1 MLLFLSNLRKR
12 SVKKEQWT
20 EMRQVQAILII
31 MSLINMVWGELRYTI
46 SEEMEQGS
54 FIGNIALDLRLDV
67 KQLTARNARVVS
79 EGKGQYC
86 QLNVNTGIVFVN
98 ERIDREE
105 LCAQTTVCTLEFQI
119 ILDNPFMFH
128 SIVLEIQDTNDNSPS
143 FSENEITFEIPE
155 STLPGARFPLESAH
169 DPDVGS
175 NSIQSYVLSKNDHFT
190 LDVGTRDHGTSY
202 GELVLEKAL
211 DREQKAGFSIILSAI
226 DGGIPQRSGTINI
239 NIIVMDA
246 NDNAPVFSKSVYKA
260 TLDENSPM
268 NTLIIK
274 INATDIDEGQ
284 FGDVTYSFRHLS
296 DKARKLF
303 NIDANTGEIR
313 VAGIIDFETEKAFE
327 LDIQAKDSGNLAS
340 HCKVLVEILDVNDNA
355 PLISLKSLYSSITE
369 DSLPGTMVA
378 LIGVSDQ
385 DSGDNGQVQ
394 CSIQDNLPFK
404 LVLSGKNY
412 YRLITDSALD
422 RENDSEYNIT
432 VTATDKGLP
441 PLSATQIIHV
451 KVSDVND
458 NPPTFHQT
466 SYSVYVM
473 ENNSQG
479 TSILSLQAKDLDT
492 DQNAHITYS
501 VYGDGIQAQPLLSYV
516 SVNTDS
522 GDIFALRSFDYE
534 EFREFEIHVKAQDSG
549 SPPLSSNVTV
559 KVFIIDQN
567 DNAPQILY
575 PVQSD
580 VSVVFEML
588 PRAAQAGYL
597 VTKVVAV
604 DADSGQNA
612 WLSYELNK
620 VTEQGLFSIGF
631 HNGEI
636 KTLRDVTDKDTV
648 KQRLIVLIKDNG
660 QPSYSS
666 TVTLNVV
673 ISDSFPDLSEFKDF
687 ADDTTRKSNLTLYLV
702 ISLAAVS
709 SLFLV
714 SIIVL
719 ISFKYCTTRNSKFQF
734 ESSNGN
740 YPALPTS
747 YFPPHYA
754 DVGTGTLQQRYSYE
768 VCLTSDSG
776 KSEFKY
782 VKPCTENN
790 SGNDLINP
798 QNFNTILYDGEGR
811 NMKTENVY
819 VQQKPANTDW
829 RFSQGQRPGPSG
841 SQRPEE
847 AGPWPNPPT
856 EAEQLQALMA
866 AANEVSAATATLD
879 AGTMGLSTRYSP
891 QFTLQHVPDYR
902 QNVYIPGSTSTLT
915 GSNSQAEG
923 KNPQPSSGNKK
934 KSGKKEKK

>member
-1 MLLFLSNLRKR
+1 
-12 SVKKEQWT
+12 
-20 EMRQVQAILII
+20 
-31 MSLINMVWGELRYTI
+31 MSLINTIWGELRYSI
-46 SEEMEQGS
+46 AEEREQGS

-67 KQLTARNARVVS
+67 KQLTDRNARVVS

-86 QLNVNTGIVFVN
+86 QLNVNTGILFVV

-105 LCAQTTVCTLEFQI
+105 LCGQISACTLEFQI
-119 ILDNPFMFH
+119 ILDNPIKFY
-128 SIVLEIQDTNDNSPS
+128 SVALEVQDINDNPPS
-143 FSENEITFEIPE
+143 FQETEITFEIPE

-175 NSIQSYVLSKNDHFT
+175 NSIHSYKLSKNDHFL
-190 LDVGTRDHGTSY
+190 LDIGTRAHGTNY
-202 GELVLEKAL
+202 GDLVLKKAL
-211 DREQKAGFSIILSAI
+211 DREQQARFSLILTAI
-226 DGGIPQRSGTINI
+226 DGGTPQRSGTINI
-239 NIIVMDA
+239 NIIAMDA
-246 NDNAPVFSKSVYKA
+246 NDNAPVFSQTVYKA
-260 TLDENSPM
+260 YLMENSPKG
-268 NTLIIK
+268 TLVIRV
-274 INATDIDEGQ
+274 NATDIDEGS
-284 FGDVTYSFRHLS
+284 FGEITYSFRHVS
-296 DKARKLF
+296 DKARTLF
-303 NIDANTGEIR
+303 FIESSTGEIR
-313 VAGIIDFETEKAFE
+313 VAGEIDFESEKAFE
-327 LDIQAKDSGNLAS
+327 MDIQAKDGGGLAT
-340 HCKVLVEILDVNDNA
+340 HCKVLVEIVDLNDNAPLISFTSLSKSVPEDAILGTVVALISISDKDSAENGKVQCSIPAVLPFKLISSGKNYFNLITDNSLDRETDPEYNITITANDNGIPSLFSTKSILLMVLDVNDNA
-355 PLISLKSLYSSITE
+355 PMFEQASYTVYIKENNAGGTPIISLK
-369 DSLPGTMVA
+369 
-378 LIGVSDQ
+378 
-385 DSGDNGQVQ
+385 
-394 CSIQDNLPFK
+394 
-404 LVLSGKNY
+404 
-412 YRLITDSALD
+412 
-422 RENDSEYNIT
+422 
-432 VTATDKGLP
+432 
-441 PLSATQIIHV
+441 
-451 KVSDVND
+451 
-458 NPPTFHQT
+458 
-466 SYSVYVM
+466 
-473 ENNSQG
+473 
-479 TSILSLQAKDLDT
+479 AKDLDKY
-492 DQNAHITYS
+492 QNSRVTYS
-501 VYGDGIQAQPLLSYV
+501 LFGETIMGQPLSSYV
-516 SVNTDS
+516 SINSDS
-522 GDIFALRSFDYE
+522 GDVFPLRSLDYE
-534 EFREFEIHVKAQDSG
+534 ELRDFQFNVKAQDGG

-559 KVFIIDQN
+559 KVFVVDQN
-567 DNAPQILY
+567 DNAPRILF

-588 PRAAQAGYL
+588 PRAAQADYL

-620 VTEQGLFSIGF
+620 VTEPGLFSIGL

-636 KTLRDVTDKDTV
+636 KTLRGVTDKDIV
-648 KQRLIVLIKDNG
+648 KQRLVVLVKDNG

-673 ISDSFPDLSEFKDF
+673 ISDSFPDMSELKDF
-687 ADDTTRKSNLTLYLV
+687 TEDTTRNSNLTLYLV
-702 ISLAAVS
+702 ISLASVS

-719 ISFKYCTTRNSKFQF
+719 IFYKFCKTRNSKFQF

-740 YPALPTS
+740 YPALPSS
-747 YFPPHYA
+747 YFPPNYA
-754 DVGTGTLQQRYSYE
+754 EVGTGTLQQRYSYE

-782 VKPCTENN
+782 LKPCTENN
-790 SGNDLINP
+790 SGNNLINP
-798 QNFNTILYDGEGR
+798 QNFDTILYDGEGSI
-811 NMKTENVY
+811 MKTENVY
-819 VQQKPANTDW
+819 VQQKPANTEW

-915 GSNSQAEG
+915 GTNSQPEG